1 MAMNGGTAD
10 GASGSTRGNGNAGNG
25 GIAIG
30 VASVAHGTSST
41 GDGNGQSGGVTL
53 NGVILTRAVAMQ

>member
-10 GASGSTRGNGNAGNG
+10 GASGSTSGNGNARNG

-30 VASVAHGTSST
+30 VASVA
-41 GDGNGQSGGVTL
+41 DGKR
-53 NGVILTRAVAMQ
+53 ILM

>member
-10 GASGSTRGNGNAGNG
+10 GASGSTSGNGNAGNG

-30 VASVAHGTSST
+30 VASVA
-41 GDGNGQSGGVTL
+41 DGKR
-53 NGVILTRAVAMQ
+53 ILM

>member
-1 MAMNGGTAD
+1 MAMKGGTAD
-10 GASGSTRGNGNAGNG
+10 GASGSTSGNGNAGNG

-30 VASVAHGTSST
+30 VASFAHGTSST